1 MNKQTKWS
9 DLKVATPLTPD
20 GQAAYDDEA
29 RIAAFRGLVH
39 RLRTDAG
46 LTQADLATRMGTTQ
60 SAIARMEAGGA
71 RPTLETLEKLARAVG
86 SDLLV
91 GVAPGIAERTGI
103 KSLLRSGHAVV
114 RTAN

>member
-1 MNKQTKWS
+1 MNKRTNWTN
-9 DLKVATPLTPD
+9 LKGTTPLTPA

-60 SAIARMEAGGA
+60 SAIARMEAGGS

-103 KSLLRSGHAVV
+103 KSLVRSGHAVV